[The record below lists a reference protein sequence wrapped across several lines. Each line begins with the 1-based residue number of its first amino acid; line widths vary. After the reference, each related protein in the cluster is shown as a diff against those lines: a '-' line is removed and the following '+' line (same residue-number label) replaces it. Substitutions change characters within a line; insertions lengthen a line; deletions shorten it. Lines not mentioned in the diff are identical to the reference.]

1 MFLTSLKA
9 MTHTSLKPLECKTC
23 KKAFAR
29 SDSLK
34 EHDRIHTGEKA
45 YKCKM
50 SNKSFVNASNSK
62 KHEKSHIG
70 GQP

>member
-34 EHDRIHTGEKA
+34 EHDRIHTGEKP

-50 SNKSFVNASNSK
+50 CNKSFIGASDYR
-62 KHEKSHIG
+62 KHEKSHIS
-70 GQP
+70 